1 MFEVQPCVLLT
12 ALGFWHKQGFIPP
25 ALSVPRLFSCFS
37 QLSTVLGRGL
47 AGATMASAFCLD
59 SGKTKN
65 NATYRVTGGL
75 LWFPNKI
82 ARFAKNANKKGI
94 NMHIHGKFR

>member
-1 MFEVQPCVLLT
+1 
-12 ALGFWHKQGFIPP
+12 
-25 ALSVPRLFSCFS
+25 
-37 QLSTVLGRGL
+37 
-47 AGATMASAFCLD
+47 MASAFCLD